1 VRPPTTRWSTPSPAF
16 RTKDARRSITDDV
29 NHSEFKD
36 GRLLKS
42 RSISVNDLDNGD
54 YRLIVN
60 LREKGSR
67 EVLASSNT
75 PLRISPDKS
84 ELPMYFLS
92 DTQGL
97 GRPGVTA
104 YMRALE
110 AVSQKNDAA
119 AADYFSQVLAG
130 NPANTF
136 ASQSL
141 VQLYTP
147 IADLYKRLGI
157 AAFKGS
163 PITLAQIALSFRQ
176 SGDAEQARSVITAGL
191 GLFPGNATLSALQ
204 SRKQYQ
210 HHRRQARRHY
220 RFVRL
225 RLY

>member
-1 VRPPTTRWSTPSPAF
+1 MEYTVASPVD
-16 RTKDARRSITDDV
+16 KDARRSITEDV
-29 NHSEFKD
+29 LHSEFKD

-42 RSISVNDLDNGD
+42 KSILVNDLENGD

-60 LREKGSR
+60 LRQKGAR

-84 ELPMYFLS
+84 ELPLYFLS

-110 AVSQKNDAA
+110 AVSQKSDAA
-119 AADYFSQVLAG
+119 AAEYFSQALNG

-141 VQLYTP
+141 VQLYFNERKYNP
-147 IADLYKRLGI
+147 IEDLYKRLGI

-163 PITLAQIALSFRQ
+163 PVTLAQIALSFSQ

-204 SRKQYQ
+204 SKKQ
-210 HHRRQARRHY
+210 
-220 RFVRL
+220 
-225 RLY
+225 